1 MFDVNRFD
9 FDSPLDVIVCMNDEF
24 MQRNFAINLVDV
36 NHKIYEKSEGKITGI
51 LLEKSKKKYYN
62 IDIDILIKSLLLTFE
77 EIITDKNKFAKIA
90 IMFMQDSSDKFRNLR
105 LVVDFL
111 SYVGLCA
118 NSDKTYLYSS
128 FLCENKTKKS
138 FFVLNALGFSKSK
151 LIELILDRELFE
163 TLDTDS
169 DMVKSQIDV
178 LVYGS
183 KIKNVAL
190 EKNIS
195 MLKIIEIKD
204 FITKI

>member
-1 MFDVNRFD
+1 MFDVNSYK

-24 MQRNFAINLVDV
+24 MLRNFAINLVDI
-36 NHKIYEKSEGKITGI
+36 NHKIYENSEGKITGI